1 MRKCNFK
8 NAGLYWKGY
17 FMSEEIKKTIK
28 EAQLCVNCK
37 HFDIKDKWASFTCLE
52 CSFYETNQ
60 QTNYESKTEKM

>member
-1 MRKCNFK
+1 
-8 NAGLYWKGY
+8 
-17 FMSEEIKKTIK
+17 MSEEIKKTIK